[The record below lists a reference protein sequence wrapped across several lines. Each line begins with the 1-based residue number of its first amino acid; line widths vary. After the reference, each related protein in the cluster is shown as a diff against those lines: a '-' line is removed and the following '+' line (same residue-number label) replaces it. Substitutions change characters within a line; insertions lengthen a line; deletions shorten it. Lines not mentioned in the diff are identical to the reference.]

1 MNAHTVTLELP
12 PHIYQRANQAAL
24 ATHRPIERVLVE
36 WLESPYEENRNIANL
51 ETLTDEEV
59 IRIAKS
65 TTPPTVMH
73 RLQELLFLQQQRA
86 LTDLEHKEAAFLV
99 EQEDLLT
106 LQKARA
112 IFLLKQ
118 RRILLDELIKQPL

>member
-12 PHIYQRANQAAL
+12 PHIYQRARQAAL
-24 ATHRPIERVLVE
+24 ATHRPIEKVLVE
-36 WLESPYEENRNIANL
+36 WLEPIHEADENIADL
-51 ETLTDEEV
+51 ETVENEEL

-65 TTPPTVMH
+65 TTPPTAMH

-118 RRILLDELIKQPL
+118 RRILPDELIKQPL